1 VKDSGDFPH
10 KASCTEVIHRETEE
24 KSWPKSDLIIS
35 LDFFVVIIFKA
46 TKVNPTYCFQSVVR
60 HVPIQQFIFVLHP
73 SGSGAESGAH
83 LADGRLQKHARQRRN
98 GTGRLR
104 EEISRNAPQ
113 SSCRWLFFFIVVLTA
128 VVCCFFRN
136 VLRQST
142 QRTEWVR
149 RATCGVRIGRP
160 FKNFLLRKGGSSL
173 CTVSCR
179 PSLHVNIHLKLPA

>member
-1 VKDSGDFPH
+1 MKDSGDFPH

-83 LADGRLQKHARQRRN
+83 LANGRLQKHARQRRN

-128 VVCCFFRN
+128 VVCCFFEMFYVSPRSEQN
-136 VLRQST
+136 ES
-142 QRTEWVR
+142 
-149 RATCGVRIGRP
+149 GVRP
-160 FKNFLLRKGGSSL
+160 VAYVLAVLLKTSSFAKEEVH
-173 CTVSCR
+173 CAR
-179 PSLHVNIHLKLPA
+179 